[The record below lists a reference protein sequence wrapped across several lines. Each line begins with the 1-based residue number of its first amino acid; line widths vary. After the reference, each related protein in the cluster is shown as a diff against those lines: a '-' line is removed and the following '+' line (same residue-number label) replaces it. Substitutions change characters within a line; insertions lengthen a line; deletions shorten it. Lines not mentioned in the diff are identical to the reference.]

1 MHAERCSYYG
11 GAGGQEEEPTEYYF
25 FSYKDRKYPSGTR
38 TNRATAAGFWKA
50 TGRDKPVLSSGRSSA
65 ACLSVIGM
73 RKTLVFYRGRA
84 PGGERTDWVMHEYR
98 LCQDLAHGACNF
110 IVRSCP
116 SIILNF

>member
-1 MHAERCSYYG
+1 M
-11 GAGGQEEEPTEYYF
+11 EEQNEWYF
-25 FSYKDRKYPSGTR
+25 FSHNDKKYPTGTR
-38 TNRATAAGFWKA
+38 TNRATSAGFWKA
-50 TGRDKPVLSSGRSSA
+50 TGRDKPIYTKN
-65 ACLSVIGM
+65 CLVGM